1 MLTKGPKDEPGLF
14 SISGPGDMCAD
25 VKIFRPLCRISHTL
39 GCICHIPIQGNT
51 P

>member
-1 MLTKGPKDEPGLF
+1 MRTKGLTDEPGLF
-14 SISGPGDMCAD
+14 CLNGPGDMCTD
-25 VKIFRPLCRISHTL
+25 VKIFHPLCRISHTV